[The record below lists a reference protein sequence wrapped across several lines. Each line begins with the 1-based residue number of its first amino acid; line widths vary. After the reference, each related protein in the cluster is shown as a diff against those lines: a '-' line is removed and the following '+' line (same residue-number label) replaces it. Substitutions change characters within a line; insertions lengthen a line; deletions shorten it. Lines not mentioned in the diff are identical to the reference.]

1 MIHDAYTTDP
11 HLQKRHLWGGIFE
24 WVCKLATWS
33 CLFILAVMIIGI
45 IINGWPHLT
54 WQFLTSFD
62 SVNTP
67 QKAGIKAGIW
77 GTFWLILLMCCFSIP
92 VGIGAAVYLEEY
104 ARPNRMTKLIQLNI
118 LNLAGVP
125 SIVYGILGITVFGHM
140 FGLFGKAPPRE
151 AVWALP
157 FGTKVLTGALTLSLL
172 ILPVVIIST
181 QEALRA
187 IPASLRHSS
196 LALGATQWQTI
207 RYQVLPAAMPGILT
221 GIILAVSRAVGE
233 SAPLIMVGALSYVAQ
248 TPGGIASVTDFFT
261 KPSGIL
267 AAPFDNFTAMP
278 LVIYNWASQS
288 DQIYQSLSAAGIVV
302 LLAILLLMNTSAVI
316 IRQRFQSWIRW

>member
-1 MIHDAYTTDP
+1 MIESVITTDS
-11 HLQKRHLWGGIFE
+11 HLARRHRWGGIFE
-24 WVCKLATWS
+24 WVCKLATWA
-33 CLFILAVMIIGI
+33 CLVILAVMIGGI
-45 IINGWPHLT
+45 VINGWPHLT
-54 WQFLTSFD
+54 WSFLTSFD
-62 SVNTP
+62 SVNEPET
-67 QKAGIKAGIW
+67 AGIKAGIW
-77 GTFWLILLMCCFSIP
+77 GTFWLILLMACFSIP

-104 ARPNRMTKLIQLNI
+104 ARPNWLTRLIQLNI

-140 FGLFGKAPPRE
+140 FGFFGNAPPRE

-157 FGTKVLTGALTLSLL
+157 FGTKVMTGALTLSLL

-221 GIILAVSRAVGE
+221 GIILAISRAVGE
-233 SAPLIMVGALSYVAQ
+233 SAPLIMVGALSYVHQ
-248 TPGGIASVTDFFT
+248 TPGNIGSVTDFFT
-261 KPSGIL
+261 NPRGIL
-267 AAPFDNFTAMP
+267 EAPFDVFTAMP

-288 DQIYQSLSAAGIVV
+288 DPIYQSLAAAGIVV
-302 LLAILLLMNTSAVI
+302 LLVVLLLMNTAAVV
-316 IRQRFQSWIRW
+316 IRQRFQNWIRW